1 MMEKIF
7 AIIIIILLLP
17 LLGIISILI
26 LIFSGVP
33 ILYKHKRCGHQFVEF
48 KMIKFRTM
56 VSNNGPEVTNY
67 NDKRIT
73 RIGQVLRRYKL
84 DELPQLLNILKG
96 DIEFIG
102 PRPEIVRIV
111 KKNPKDF
118 SYLKFIKPGMSDI
131 NSIIFRDESKLFK
144 KIDINKY
151 ENEILPLKNHLTLI
165 TNENQEMMQKSML
178 IFLSIL
184 AVIHHKLSLRIISK
198 FFLPYDETGFRIKL
212 NNLLSVQIF

>member
-33 ILYKHKRCGHQFVEF
+33 IFYKHKRCGHQFVEF

-96 DIEFIG
+96 DMEFIG

-111 KKNPKDF
+111 KKYPKYF
-118 SYLKFIKPGMSDI
+118 SYLMFIKPGVSDI

-144 KIDINKY
+144 NIDINKY
-151 ENEILPLKNHLTLI
+151 EDEILPLKNHLTLI
-165 TNENQEMMQKSML
+165 TYDNQKMIQKCIL
-178 IFLSIL
+178 FFISIL

-198 FFLPYDETGFRIKL
+198 FFLPYDEIEFRIKL